1 LKQALGKVSSIYYID
16 RKDAGTK
23 LLPFIKKYIGQETLL
38 FAIPRGGVAVAE
50 PIAAYFKLP
59 VHLLMIK
66 KISQPGNEEL
76 AIGACG
82 LKTFVL
88 DERRLLNKKELNTV
102 LHAIREKLLQRQ
114 TLLTNEVSSF
124 NLSSKTALLIDDGAA
139 TGQTLLC
146 GIHELKQMN
155 PERIILAVPI
165 ASSDAEKLLKPEVD
179 EFICPQVE
187 EHLYAIGAFYEDFQ
201 QVTDDEVK
209 KILRV

>member
-1 LKQALGKVSSIYYID
+1 MSSIYYLD

-23 LLPFIKKYIGQETLL
+23 LLPFIKKYIGRDTLL
-38 FAIPRGGVAVAE
+38 FAIPRGGVAVAQ

-66 KISQPGNEEL
+66 KISHPRNEEL
-76 AIGACG
+76 AIGAFG
-82 LKTFVL
+82 LNTFVL
-88 DERRLLNKKELNTV
+88 DERRQINEKELDTV

-114 TLLTNEVSSF
+114 NLLTNEVSSF

-146 GIHELKQMN
+146 GIRELKQMN

-179 EFICPQVE
+179 EFICPQVK
-187 EHLYAIGAFYEDFQ
+187 EHLYAIGAFYKDFH
-201 QVTDDEVK
+201 QVTDEEVK
-209 KILRV
+209 NILSV